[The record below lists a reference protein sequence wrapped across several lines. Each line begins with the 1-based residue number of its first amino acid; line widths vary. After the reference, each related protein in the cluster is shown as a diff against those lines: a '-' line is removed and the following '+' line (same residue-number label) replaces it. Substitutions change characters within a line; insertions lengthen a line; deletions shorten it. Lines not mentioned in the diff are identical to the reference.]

1 MTCCNGCN
9 QPLLN
14 YQHLEKVHHYLL
26 PPWWS
31 LIPPVIPGTAGNI
44 WKPSNTWRVG
54 LAHNLK
60 HVASQV
66 MKKAS
71 DRNNRNQIYMNQ
83 ICVSMK
89 LVRPN
94 PLEMLPASIMPLKQ
108 PPVEGNFDASRHLKT
123 IHASSFQQ
131 LSAFSL
137 KPPWD
142 TLSELGGM

>member
-1 MTCCNGCN
+1 
-9 QPLLN
+9 
-14 YQHLEKVHHYLL
+14 
-26 PPWWS
+26 
-31 LIPPVIPGTAGNI
+31 
-44 WKPSNTWRVG
+44 
-54 LAHNLK
+54 
-60 HVASQV
+60 

-71 DRNNRNQIYMNQ
+71 DRNNRNQIYRNQ

-108 PPVEGNFDASRHLKT
+108 PPVEGNFNASRHLKT
-123 IHASSFQQ
+123 IHASSLQQ